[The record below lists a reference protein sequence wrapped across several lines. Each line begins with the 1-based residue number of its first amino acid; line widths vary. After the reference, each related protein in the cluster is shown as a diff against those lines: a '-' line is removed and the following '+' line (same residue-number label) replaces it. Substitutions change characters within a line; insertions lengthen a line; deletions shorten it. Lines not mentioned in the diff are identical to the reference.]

1 MPGRRRP
8 RRYDLTRLGR
18 WIHTLCI
25 VLDVNQPEVAK
36 RAGINKSTVSKYLHP
51 RQYGVDG
58 KTVRKIVLA
67 FEQLAM
73 EKGIMLPAGWKTGL
87 MNAAGLLSAEQL
99 EQSERVLEPLERRA
113 RALEAQQRTRRP

>member
-1 MPGRRRP
+1 M
-8 RRYDLTRLGR
+8 
-18 WIHTLCI
+18 
-25 VLDVNQPEVAK
+25 
-36 RAGINKSTVSKYLHP
+36 
-51 RQYGVDG
+51 
-58 KTVRKIVLA
+58 LA